1 MIPELKKELKK
12 HIKNATLYLFPFT
25 LTLKRTDFIL
35 KITTRIIE
43 KMLLNGMKILD
54 SRTDF
59 IIWKE
64 LGEWS

>member
-1 MIPELKKELKK
+1 
-12 HIKNATLYLFPFT
+12 
-25 LTLKRTDFIL
+25 
-35 KITTRIIE
+35 
-43 KMLLNGMKILD
+43 MLLNGMKILD